1 MTQAK
6 GDGTSRRGR
15 GSCKGG
21 GEGEAERV
29 EEDSGTHKH
38 DVFEK
43 LHKNVVMIKGNRPGL
58 RAAGIN
64 HSKHDMLP

>member
-1 MTQAK
+1 M
-6 GDGTSRRGR
+6 
-15 GSCKGG
+15 
-21 GEGEAERV
+21 

-43 LHKNVVMIKGNRPGL
+43 LHNNVVMIKGNRPGL

-64 HSKHDMLP
+64 HSRHDMLRGHGAFGKGRAGKSNRSELTM